1 MADKRAVGHAYNIDF
16 LNVVFAVSSLFV
28 LFTTVWMV
36 WDDYD
41 REWKNYQ
48 RDFTALEMEVT
59 RAGLAEAEAAVDQA
73 RVTELT
79 AERAVAEQGLAA
91 NAAQID
97 ELETQLAEVERQLG
111 IATQQYQFTKAYYD
125 VDRYAFEVRREEAH
139 AEDPEGEVS
148 GEEEVTALYEQ
159 WLAEGLEVQA
169 LEAARADLRSQL
181 AALREGVTVIDEEL
195 ASLTGELERLQALVA
210 DLEPSL
216 INDLFLNAPM
226 LDFMAPTITVR
237 QTILPNILDD
247 VNFTAVPKLDRCE
260 TCHLA
265 IDQVGYEDY
274 PQPFRTH
281 PNLDVYVGS
290 GSPHSIESTGCTVCH
305 EGMGQSITFVDSSH
319 TPATE
324 EQMAQWEEDYHW
336 EESHLWDYPML
347 PTGMVEASCAKCH
360 KGELYV
366 PEADNLNLAYG
377 MYERAGCYA
386 CHKTVGF
393 EDLRKPGPNLT
404 KIESKLD
411 QEWVANW
418 IRDPRAVKPS
428 TWMPRIWYNSNTDGP
443 EDAVRNEVEIDAV
456 VAYLFENSEEH
467 EFAVPNPSAGNAED
481 GQRIVESVGCLA
493 CHITGT
499 ETREASGPRRTF
511 GQPLQAVGSKTTVE
525 WLFDWVRDPRH
536 YNAETFMPDLRLT
549 DDEVAD
555 VAAYLSGLTG
565 SAGTGA
571 GATYQAGDIDGVL
584 LDYLKAIVPSE
595 EAEATVAAMSA
606 TERQLDLGRRA
617 IGRYGC
623 YSCHEIDGFEDTQAI
638 GTELSTE
645 GSKLLPQFDFAFMH
659 EEIPHSKRD
668 WIKNKLLDPR
678 VYDRNRILQPLE
690 KLRMPDFGF
699 SDDEARLLTTAV
711 LSFQRDVQP
720 KVAQVPRSA
729 RKDAIIEGRNLTRR
743 RNCVGCHE
751 IEGDGGDYRDLVE
764 EPSLAPP
771 LLTPEGAKVQPDWLY
786 AFFQGPIT
794 IRPWLDVRMPTFGL
808 EDEHWNDVLDYFAA
822 ISDAVGPFR
831 THEPVSDAVVLE
843 AGEELF
849 TQLQCQSCHVTDTI
863 PEGRARAD
871 LAPDLRM
878 TPERLQPDWV
888 LDWLADPQVIQPGT
902 TMVTFWT
909 DYPNS
914 LFSTL
919 PDEARAAFA
928 ALDTDGPT
936 QIGWIRD
943 YLLTFSGGPSPVR
956 GN

>member
-28 LFTTVWMV
+28 LFATVWMV

-59 RAGLAEAEAAVDQA
+59 RAQLTEAEQAVDQA
-73 RVTELT
+73 RVAELT
-79 AERAVAEQGLAA
+79 AQRAVAEQGLAS
-91 NAAQID
+91 NAAQTD
-97 ELETQLAEVERQLG
+97 ELEGQLAEVDRQLFV
-111 IATQQYQFTKAYYD
+111 ATQQYQFTKANYD

-139 AEDPEGEVS
+139 AEDPEAEVA
-148 GEEEVTALYEQ
+148 GEEGVTALYEQ
-159 WLAEGLEVQA
+159 WLVEGLEVQA
-169 LEAARADLRSQL
+169 LEAARADVRSQL
-181 AALREGVTVIDEEL
+181 AALQEGVTVVDDEL
-195 ASLTGELERLQALVA
+195 ALLTGEIARLQGLVA

-216 INDLFLNAPM
+216 INDYFLNAPM
-226 LDFMAPTITVR
+226 LDFMAPTLTVR

-265 IDQVGYEDY
+265 IDRVGYEDY

-290 GSPHSIESTGCTVCH
+290 GSPHSVESTGCTVCH
-305 EGMGQSITFVDSSH
+305 EGMGQSITFVDAAH
-319 TPATE
+319 TPATD

-360 KGELYV
+360 KGELFV
-366 PEADNLNLAYG
+366 PEANNLNLAYG

-393 EDLRKPGPNLT
+393 EGLRKPGPNLT
-404 KIESKLD
+404 KIDSKLSP
-411 QEWVANW
+411 EWVANW
-418 IRDPRAVKPS
+418 IRDPRGIKPS
-428 TWMPRIWYNSNTDGP
+428 TWMPRVWYNSNTDSP

-456 VAYLFENSEEH
+456 VAYLFATSEDH
-467 EFAVPNPSAGNAED
+467 EFAVANPGPGNAEE

-493 CHITGT
+493 CHITGG
-499 ETREASGPRRTF
+499 ETREAAGPRRTF
-511 GQPLQAVGSKTTVE
+511 GQPLQAVGSKTSVE

-536 YNAETFMPDLRLT
+536 YSAETFMPDLRLT
-549 DDEVAD
+549 DDEVVD
-555 VAAYLSGLTG
+555 VVAYLSGLTG
-565 SAGTGA
+565 GAGTGA
-571 GATYQAGDIDGVL
+571 GATYQAADLDEVL

-606 TERQLDLGRRA
+606 EERQLDIGRRA

-623 YSCHEIDGFEDTQAI
+623 FSCHEISGFEDTQAI
-638 GTELSTE
+638 GTDLSTE
-645 GSKLLPQFDFAFMH
+645 GSKLLPQFDFAFVH
-659 EEIPHSKRD
+659 DIPHSKRD
-668 WIKNKLLDPR
+668 WIKSKLLDPR

-690 KLRMPDFGF
+690 KLRMPNFGF
-699 SDDEARLLTTAV
+699 SEEESRLLTTAV
-711 LSFQRDVQP
+711 MSFQRDVQP

-743 RNCVGCHE
+743 RNCVACHE
-751 IEGDGGDYRDLVE
+751 IEGDGGDYRNLVE
-764 EPSLAPP
+764 DPSLAPP
-771 LLTPEGAKVQPDWLY
+771 LLTPEGAKVKPDWLY
-786 AFFQGPIT
+786 AFFRGPIT

-822 ISDAVGPFR
+822 VSDAVGPFT
-831 THEPVSDAVVLE
+831 THEAVADATVLD
-843 AGEELF
+843 AGEQLF
-849 TQLQCQSCHVTDTI
+849 EQLQCQSCHVTDTI
-863 PEGRARAD
+863 PEGKDRSE

-878 TPERLQPDWV
+878 AVERLQPGWI
-888 LDWLADPQVIQPGT
+888 LDWLSDPQVIQPGT
-902 TMVTFWT
+902 TMPTFWT
-909 DYPNS
+909 DYPSS
-914 LFSTL
+914 LFGTL
-919 PDEARAAFA
+919 PDEARARFA
-928 ALDTDGPT
+928 AIDADGPT

-943 YLLTFSGGPSPVR
+943 YLFTFRGGPSPVR

>member
-59 RAGLAEAEAAVDQA
+59 RAGLAEVEQAVDQA
-73 RVTELT
+73 RVAELT
-79 AERAVAEQGLAA
+79 AERAVAEQGLAS

-97 ELETQLAEVERQLG
+97 EMEAQLAEVERQLSV
-111 IATQQYQFTKAYYD
+111 ATQQFQFTKAYYD

-139 AEDPEGEVS
+139 AEDPEAEVA

-159 WLAEGLEVQA
+159 WLAEGLEVQT

-181 AALREGVTVIDEEL
+181 AVLREGVTVIDDEL
-195 ASLTGELERLQALVA
+195 ASLTGELERLQGLVE

-305 EGMGQSITFVDSSH
+305 EGMGQSITFVDASH

-360 KGELYV
+360 KGEVYV

-411 QEWVANW
+411 PEWVANW

-428 TWMPRIWYNSNTDGP
+428 TWMPRIWYNSNTDGS

-456 VAYLFENSEEH
+456 VAYLFANSEEH
-467 EFAVPNPSAGNAED
+467 EFDVASPGAGNAEE

-499 ETREASGPRRTF
+499 ETREAAGPRRTF
-511 GQPLQAVGSKTTVE
+511 GQPLQAVGSKTSVE

-536 YNAETFMPDLRLT
+536 YNAETFMPDMRLT

-555 VAAYLSGLTG
+555 VAAYLSGLIG
-565 SAGTGA
+565 SAGTSA
-571 GATYQAGDIDGVL
+571 GATYQATDVDEVL

-595 EAEATVAAMSA
+595 EAEATVDAMSA
-606 TERQLDLGRRA
+606 AERQLDLGRRA

-690 KLRMPDFGF
+690 KLRMPHYGF

-771 LLTPEGAKVQPDWLY
+771 LLTPEGAKVKPDWLY

-794 IRPWLDVRMPTFGL
+794 IRPWLDVRMPTFGF
-808 EDEHWNDVLDYFAA
+808 EDDHWNAVLDYFAA

-831 THEPVSDAVVLE
+831 THEVVSDAVVLE

-878 TPERLQPDWV
+878 TPERLQPDWI

-909 DYPNS
+909 EYPNS

-936 QIGWIRD
+936 QIEWIRD

>member
-41 REWKNYQ
+41 REWKDYQ
-48 RDFTALEMEVT
+48 RNFTLLEMEVT
-59 RAGLAEAEAAVDQA
+59 RAGLTEAQQGLDQA
-73 RVTELT
+73 RVDELT
-79 AERAVAEQGLAA
+79 AQRAVAEQAVA
-91 NAAQID
+91 SNAVQID
-97 ELETQLAEVERQLG
+97 ELETQLAEVNRDLFV
-111 IATQQYQFTKAYYD
+111 ATQNFQFKKADYD
-125 VDRYAFEVRREEAH
+125 VERYTFEVRREEAH
-139 AEDPEGEVS
+139 TDDPEVEVS
-148 GEEEVTALYEQ
+148 GQDEVTALYEE
-159 WLAEGLEVQA
+159 WLALGLEVES
-169 LEAARADLRSQL
+169 LTAARDGLRGQL
-181 AALREGVTVIDEEL
+181 ASLSEGVTVIDDEL
-195 ASLTGELERLQALVA
+195 ALLTGEIERLQEVVA
-210 DLEPSL
+210 GLEPSL
-216 INDLFLNAPM
+216 VNDLILNAPM
-226 LDFMAPTITVR
+226 LDFMAPTLTVR
-237 QTILPNILDD
+237 QTITPNIRDD
-247 VNFTAVPKLDRCE
+247 VNFITVPKLDRCE

-265 IDQVGYEDY
+265 IDRVGYEDY

-290 GSPHSIESTGCTVCH
+290 ASPHSIESTGCTVCH
-305 EGMGQSITFVDSSH
+305 EGMGQSITFIDASH
-319 TPATE
+319 TPASDA
-324 EQMAQWEEDYHW
+324 QLAQWEEDYHW

-360 KGELYV
+360 KGEVFV
-366 PEADNLNLAYG
+366 PEAVNLNLGYA

-386 CHKTVGF
+386 CHKTEGF

-404 KIESKLD
+404 KIDSKLTE
-411 QEWVANW
+411 EWVANW

-456 VAYLFENSEEH
+456 VAYLFANSGDH
-467 EFAVPNPSAGNAED
+467 QFAVASPGPGNAED
-481 GQRIVESVGCLA
+481 GQQIVESVGCLA
-493 CHITGT
+493 CHITGD
-499 ETREASGPRRTF
+499 ETREAAGPRRTF

-536 YNAETFMPDLRLT
+536 YSAETYMPDLRLT

-565 SAGTGA
+565 NAGMGA
-571 GATYQAGDIDGVL
+571 GATYQASDVDAVL
-584 LDYLKAIVPSE
+584 LDYMKAIVPSE
-595 EAEATVAAMSA
+595 EAEAGLAAIS
-606 TERQLDLGRRA
+606 TDERQLDLGRRA

-623 YSCHEIDGFEDTQAI
+623 FSCHEISGFEDTQAI

-668 WIKNKLLDPR
+668 WIKSKLLDPR

-690 KLRMPDFGF
+690 KLRMPNFGF
-699 SDDEARLLTTAV
+699 SDEEARLLTTAV

-720 KVAQVPRSA
+720 KVAQVQRSA
-729 RKDAIIEGRNLTRR
+729 RKDAIIDGRNLVRR

-771 LLTPEGAKVQPDWLY
+771 LLTPEGAKVKPDWLY
-786 AFFQGPIT
+786 AFFRGPIT

-808 EDEHWNDVLDYFAA
+808 DDAHWNDVLDYFAA

-831 THEPVSDAVVLE
+831 THDAV
-843 AGEELF
+843 ADAATIGTGQALF
-849 TQLQCQSCHVTDTI
+849 EMLSCQQCHVLDTI
-863 PEGRARAD
+863 PEGED
-871 LAPDLRM
+871 VSNLAPDLRM
-878 TPERLQPDWV
+878 ATERLQPDWI
-888 LDWLADPQVIQPGT
+888 LDWMVNPLAIQPGT
-902 TMVTFWT
+902 RMPQFWAE
-909 DYPNS
+909 YPNS
-914 LFSTL
+914 IYDPLTGG
-919 PDEARAAFA
+919 ARATAVA
-928 ALDTDGPT
+928 DAPS
-936 QIGWIRD
+936 QIESIRD

>member
-16 LNVVFAVSSLFV
+16 LNVVFAVSSLFA

-41 REWKNYQ
+41 REWKNFQ
-48 RDFTALEMEVT
+48 RDFTLLEMEVT
-59 RAGLAEAEAAVDQA
+59 RAGLTQAQQEVDQA
-73 RVTELT
+73 RVAELT
-79 AERAVAEQGLAA
+79 AQRAVAEQGLAS
-91 NAAQID
+91 NAAQIE
-97 ELETQLAEVERQLG
+97 ELEAELAEVDRQLFV
-111 IATQQYQFTKAYYD
+111 ATQNFQFTKANYD

-139 AEDPEGEVS
+139 SEDPEAEVS
-148 GEEEVTALYEQ
+148 GEAEVTALYEE
-159 WLAEGLEVQA
+159 WLALGLEVQS
-169 LEAARADLRSQL
+169 LEATRGRVRGQL
-181 AALREGVTVIDEEL
+181 ASLREGVTVIDEEL
-195 ASLTGELERLQALVA
+195 ATLTGEIERLEGVVA

-216 INDLFLNAPM
+216 IKALLNAPM
-226 LDFMAPTITVR
+226 LDLMAPTLTVR
-237 QTILPNILDD
+237 QTITPNILDD
-247 VNFTAVPKLDRCE
+247 VNFTVVPKLDRCE
-260 TCHLA
+260 SCHLA
-265 IDQVGYEDY
+265 IDRVGYEDY

-290 GSPHSIESTGCTVCH
+290 ASPHPIESTGCTVCH
-305 EGMGQSITFVDSSH
+305 EGMGQSITFIDASH
-319 TPATE
+319 TPATDV
-324 EQMAQWEEDYHW
+324 QLAQWEEDYHW

-360 KGELYV
+360 KGEVFV

-393 EDLRKPGPNLT
+393 EELRKPGPNLT
-404 KIESKLD
+404 KLGSKLTE
-411 QEWVANW
+411 EWVANW

-428 TWMPRIWYNSNTDGP
+428 TWMPRIWYNSNTDSP

-456 VAYLFENSEEH
+456 VAYLFANSEDH
-467 EFAVPNPSAGNAED
+467 EFAVADPGSGNAED

-493 CHITGT
+493 CHITGD
-499 ETREASGPRRTF
+499 ETREAAGPRRTF

-536 YNAETFMPDLRLT
+536 YNDETFMPDLRLT

-571 GATYQAGDIDGVL
+571 GATYQPADVEGVL

-606 TERQLDLGRRA
+606 TDRQLDLGRRA

-623 YSCHEIDGFEDTQAI
+623 FSCHEISGFEDAQAI

-668 WIKNKLLDPR
+668 WIKHKLLDPR

-690 KLRMPDFGF
+690 KLRMPNFGF
-699 SDDEARLLTTAV
+699 SDDEARLLTTAIM
-711 LSFQRDVQP
+711 SFQRDVQP

-729 RKDAIIEGRNLTRR
+729 RKDAIIDGRNLVRR
-743 RNCVGCHE
+743 RNCVACHE
-751 IEGDGGDYRDLVE
+751 IEGDGGNYRDLVE
-764 EPSLAPP
+764 EPHLAPP
-771 LLTPEGAKVQPDWLY
+771 LLTPEGAKVKPDWLY

-794 IRPWLDVRMPTFGL
+794 IRPWLEVRMPTFEL
-808 EDEHWNDVLDYFAA
+808 DDPHWNDVLDYFAA

-831 THEPVSDAVVLE
+831 TYEAVTDATELRT
-843 AGEELF
+843 GEELF
-849 TQLQCQSCHVTDTI
+849 ELLRCQQCHVLDTI
-863 PEGRARAD
+863 PEGQDLAT

-878 TPERLQPDWV
+878 SPDRLQPDWV
-888 LDWLADPQVIQPGT
+888 LDWLIRPLDIQPGT
-902 TMVTFWT
+902 NMPTFFT
-909 DYPNS
+909 EYPGS
-914 LFSTL
+914 LYPQF
-919 PDEARAAFA
+919 DQ
-928 ALDTDGPT
+928 DGVA
-936 QIGWIRD
+936 QIRSIRD
-943 YLLTFSGGPSPVR
+943 YLWTFSGGPSPVR

>member
-48 RDFTALEMEVT
+48 RDFTLLEMEVT
-59 RAGLAEAEAAVDQA
+59 RAGLTQAQQELDQA
-73 RVTELT
+73 RVAELT
-79 AERAVAEQGLAA
+79 AQRAVAEQGLAS

-97 ELETQLAEVERQLG
+97 ELEAQLAEVDRQLFV
-111 IATQQYQFTKAYYD
+111 ATQNFQFTKAHYD
-125 VDRYAFEVRREEAH
+125 VERYAFEVRREEAH
-139 AEDPEGEVS
+139 SEDPEAEVS
-148 GEEEVTALYEQ
+148 GEAEVTALYEE
-159 WLAEGLEVQA
+159 WLALGLDVES
-169 LEAARADLRSQL
+169 LEATRDSVRGQL
-181 AALREGVTVIDEEL
+181 ASLREGVTVIDDEL
-195 ASLTGELERLQALVA
+195 ATLTGEIERLDGVIA

-216 INDLFLNAPM
+216 VKALLNAPM
-226 LDFMAPTITVR
+226 LDLMAPTLTVR
-237 QTILPNILDD
+237 QTITPNILDD
-247 VNFTAVPKLDRCE
+247 VNFTVVPKLDRCE
-260 TCHLA
+260 SCHLA
-265 IDQVGYEDY
+265 IDLVGYEDY

-305 EGMGQSITFVDSSH
+305 EGMGQSITFIDASH
-319 TPATE
+319 TPATDL
-324 EQMAQWEEDYHW
+324 QRAQWEEDYHW

-347 PTGMVEASCAKCH
+347 PIGMVEASCAKCH
-360 KGELYV
+360 KGEVFV
-366 PEADNLNLAYG
+366 PEADDLNLAYG

-393 EDLRKPGPNLT
+393 EGLRKPGPNLT
-404 KIESKLD
+404 KLESKVTE
-411 QEWVANW
+411 EWVANW

-428 TWMPRIWYNSNTDGP
+428 TWMPRIWYNSNTDSP

-456 VAYLFENSEEH
+456 VAYLFANSEDH
-467 EFAVPNPSAGNAED
+467 EFAVANPGPGDAED

-493 CHITGT
+493 CHITGD
-499 ETREASGPRRTF
+499 ETREAAGPRRTF
-511 GQPLQAVGSKTTVE
+511 GQPLQAVGSKTTVA

-571 GATYQAGDIDGVL
+571 GASYQPVDVDAVL

-606 TERQLDLGRRA
+606 TDRQLDLGRRA

-623 YSCHEIDGFEDTQAI
+623 FSCHEINGFEDAQAI
-638 GTELSTE
+638 GTELSAE

-690 KLRMPDFGF
+690 KLRMPHFSF

-720 KVAQVPRSA
+720 KVAQGPRSA
-729 RKDAIIEGRNLTRR
+729 RKDAIIDGRNLVRR
-743 RNCVGCHE
+743 RNCVACHE
-751 IEGDGGDYRDLVE
+751 IEGDGGDYRDLVA
-764 EPSLAPP
+764 EPHLAPP
-771 LLTPEGAKVQPDWLY
+771 LLTPEGAKVKPDWLY

-808 EDEHWNDVLDYFAA
+808 DDEHWNDVLGYFAA

-831 THEPVSDAVVLE
+831 THEVVADATELRT
-843 AGEELF
+843 GQELF
-849 TQLQCQSCHVTDTI
+849 ELLRCQQCHVLDTI
-863 PEGRARAD
+863 PEGQDLAT

-878 TPERLQPDWV
+878 SPDRLQPDWV
-888 LDWLADPQVIQPGT
+888 LDWLIRPLAIQPGT
-902 TMVTFWT
+902 NMPTFFT
-909 DYPNS
+909 EYPS
-914 LFSTL
+914 SFY
-919 PDEARAAFA
+919 PQFDEDAVA
-928 ALDTDGPT
+928 
-936 QIGWIRD
+936 QIRSIRD
-943 YLLTFSGGPSPVR
+943 YLWTFSGGPSPVR